1 LADTPGVDLL
11 ERQTQLEELARHLR
25 AAAGGTGK
33 IVFVSGEAG
42 AGKSAVV
49 EMFAQQAPRGTRLLW
64 GHCDALQT
72 SRVLGPV
79 HEVAS
84 GLALPQASSTEVGA
98 REPLFGLLLER
109 LSPPHPVSLVV
120 LEDIHWADEA
130 TLDLVRFLGRRIQRT
145 RCLLIATHRDDE
157 LPATHPLRAVLGEL
171 IGQHAAR
178 LRVPPLSLTAV
189 EQLARGTPHDAR
201 HIYQVTGGNAFFV
214 RELLSAQ
221 PGTVP
226 ETVRDAVLARLMAC
240 SPAARAL
247 TELVSLL
254 PGRTPSWLTHTLLG
268 DVGPAVDEAVARGL
282 LRYHEVAC
290 ASSACTAFRA
300 GRGLPPVP
308 IRLASRRVKSRC

>member
-1 LADTPGVDLL
+1 MVSAHPQIRPPVPNCGALADTSRVGLL

-84 GLALPQASSTEVGA
+84 GLSLPQASSTEVSA

-109 LSPPHPVSLVV
+109 LSPPHPVTLVV

-178 LRVPPLSLTAV
+178 LRIPPLSLSAV
-189 EQLARGTPHDAR
+189 EQLARGYRGFA
-201 HIYQVTGGNAFFV
+201 GGVNQGCRKHFH
-214 RELLSAQ
+214 
-221 PGTVP
+221 
-226 ETVRDAVLARLMAC
+226 AVERGVH
-240 SPAARAL
+240 AAK
-247 TELVSLL
+247 
-254 PGRTPSWLTHTLLG
+254 
-268 DVGPAVDEAVARGL
+268 
-282 LRYHEVAC
+282 
-290 ASSACTAFRA
+290 
-300 GRGLPPVP
+300 
-308 IRLASRRVKSRC
+308 I